1 MELCVRDHGTPGTA
15 CNGAYS
21 TLEARELAHVQPR
34 STGTGFGRPG
44 GASEHCKSCSQWVW
58 GECNC
63 NSLGV
68 ADDDFR
74 PRPDDGAAHGDAS
87 GSVLDS
93 VNRPHSPSCIRHSHA
108 SANAKHDCKCA
119 EHFNNNGI
127 LHAVGVRH
135 SDPLWQPDALANVD
149 NFGCLN
155 GDRHADR
162 LRNGNGLCHGH
173 DDELPNPLWIW
184 HRARDAHALGQ
195 SHRVRKPLFDRHANR
210 LHLSDPDQLAE
221 QYSHVLGNRFA
232 FGHCHSI
239 ALAGSLRIHVAKRF
253 PVLERVRNQHSN
265 EQHVALHDWNS
276 LFERLAFGHR
286 DGFAKRLRNH
296 ELDADDVD
304 DCLVDAIQLGVSL
317 VHVDP
322 DTVQLRVKH
331 PHPQQL
337 ADADRDSAGNASRDD
352 DRNVNCNAHPNWN
365 SLGDH
370 DPAAVQHRDSR
381 PNSVVVLDGDAAK
394 PLRCCRFCVSRSAV
408 RFAAVPVRKPGVQRD
423 THPCRARLLCRRVLH
438 CASDDVP
445 GPLRDS
451 NRLPLRLPGR
461 VALVLRAA
469 VCRIPVVLLARE
481 QLLVLHSVR
490 GWRAAG

>member
-1 MELCVRDHGTPGTA
+1 MELILHSRQGSSLTSSLAALGLDLDALAEPASTA
-15 CNGAYS
+15 SPAPNG
-21 TLEARELAHVQPR
+21 
-34 STGTGFGRPG
+34 
-44 GASEHCKSCSQWVW
+44 
-58 GECNC
+58 
-63 NSLGV
+63 
-68 ADDDFR
+68 
-74 PRPDDGAAHGDAS
+74 
-87 GSVLDS
+87 
-93 VNRPHSPSCIRHSHA
+93 PSRIRHSHA
-108 SANAKHDCKCA
+108 SANAKHDCQCA

-195 SHRVRKPLFDRHANR
+195 SHRLRKPLFDRHANR

-239 ALAGSLRIHVAKRF
+239 ALAGSLCIRVAKRF

-381 PNSVVVLDGDAAK
+381 PSSVVVLDGDAAK
-394 PLRCCRFCVSRSAV
+394 PLRCCRFCDTS
-408 RFAAVPVRKPGVQRD
+408 GVIG
-423 THPCRARLLCRRVLH
+423 A
-438 CASDDVP
+438 
-445 GPLRDS
+445 
-451 NRLPLRLPGR
+451 
-461 VALVLRAA
+461 
-469 VCRIPVVLLARE
+469 
-481 QLLVLHSVR
+481 
-490 GWRAAG
+490 

>member
-1 MELCVRDHGTPGTA
+1 MSGGHDWTLPSVTICSEAGFAASRSLQLGTTRLT
-15 CNGAYS
+15 ND
-21 TLEARELAHVQPR
+21 ELA
-34 STGTGFGRPG
+34 S
-44 GASEHCKSCSQWVW
+44 ASF
-58 GECNC
+58 
-63 NSLGV
+63 SLPELVLACTVAGV
-68 ADDDFR
+68 ACQAGQVSMTTTADWGNCFTIH
-74 PRPDDGAAHGDAS
+74 PPAT
-87 GSVLDS
+87 V
-93 VNRPHSPSCIRHSHA
+93 
-108 SANAKHDCKCA
+108 
-119 EHFNNNGI
+119 
-127 LHAVGVRH
+127 
-135 SDPLWQPDALANVD
+135 PDALANVD

-195 SHRVRKPLFDRHANR
+195 SHRLRKPLFDRHANR

-239 ALAGSLRIHVAKRF
+239 ALAGSLCIRVAKRF

-381 PNSVVVLDGDAAK
+381 PSSVVDT
-394 PLRCCRFCVSRSAV
+394 S
-408 RFAAVPVRKPGVQRD
+408 GVIG
-423 THPCRARLLCRRVLH
+423 A
-438 CASDDVP
+438 
-445 GPLRDS
+445 
-451 NRLPLRLPGR
+451 
-461 VALVLRAA
+461 
-469 VCRIPVVLLARE
+469 
-481 QLLVLHSVR
+481 
-490 GWRAAG
+490 